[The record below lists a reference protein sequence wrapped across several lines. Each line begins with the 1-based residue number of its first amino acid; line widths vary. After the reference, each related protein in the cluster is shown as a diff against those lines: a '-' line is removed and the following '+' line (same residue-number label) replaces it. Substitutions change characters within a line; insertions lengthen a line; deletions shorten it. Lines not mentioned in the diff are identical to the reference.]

1 MNKKHLLLTC
11 TLLGFASLQ
20 ATPMGLG
27 VGIANNQATIRI
39 PVGLEGNL
47 RLEPEVR
54 LSYLSNDDYSQSAL
68 ALGSGLY
75 LQQNA
80 NSKVSVYYGGKAL
93 VEYSSVDYDHGDE
106 IDDTRLV
113 LGGVFGFEYHFDPKV
128 SIGAEAGGYAGF
140 GDSFT
145 LETRGEA
152 LLRYFF

>member
-1 MNKKHLLLTC
+1 MNKKHLWIIAALLSFGT
-11 TLLGFASLQ
+11 LQ

-27 VGIANNQATIRI
+27 VGIANDQATIRM
-39 PVGLEGNL
+39 PLGLEGNL
-47 RLEPEVR
+47 RLEPELR
-54 LSYLSNDDYSQSAL
+54 LNYLNNDDYSQSAV

-75 LQQNA
+75 LQQNT
-80 NSKVSVYYGGKAL
+80 NNKVSIYYGGKAL
-93 VEYSSVDYDHGDE
+93 VEYSSIDYDHGDE